1 MQYLLPPQ
9 AAGVMS
15 NISTIFTIGH
25 SNQPAANFDGLLE
38 QNEIELLVDVRSK
51 PYSRYHHFNRE
62 RLDSRLAAKGIRY
75 LYLGDLLGGHPES
88 SEFYEN
94 GRVVYERLA
103 ALKSFRRGITRVE
116 EESAKSRVV
125 LMCTEEDPAR
135 CHRHPLLASALHE
148 RGLRVLHL
156 RRNGLVEGA
165 ADFAEQTSF
174 QIPLLETVGED
185 LTWKSPKIIKLRD

>member
-1 MQYLLPPQ
+1 MQYLLPAQ

-125 LMCTEEDPAR
+125 LMCTEEDPAK